1 MKEARRECVRKVTL
15 CTGTLGILMFGDDV
29 VMMAETK
36 EALQHNVEAM
46 NEALIRWDLQMN
58 MGWQLFLEEEELS
71 KQTKLKVPNATTML
85 VFMHECKRGQF
96 RKSKRSRY
104 TNVHA
109 EDD

>member
-1 MKEARRECVRKVTL
+1 MCHGSHTL
-15 CTGTLGILMFGDDV
+15 HRHNRHTDADDV

-36 EALQHNVEAM
+36 EALQHNVEAI

-58 MGWQLFLEEEELS
+58 LGWARQLFLEEELS

-104 TNVHA
+104 TNVCA
-109 EDD
+109 EED

>member
-1 MKEARRECVRKVTL
+1 MKGARRECVREVTL
-15 CTGTLGILMFGDDV
+15 STDMIGILMFGDDM

-36 EALQHNVEAM
+36 EALQHNVEPM

-71 KQTKLKVPNATTML
+71 KQTRLKVPNAITML
-85 VFMHECKRGQF
+85 VFMHECKRGLF
-96 RKSKRSRY
+96 KKSKRPRY
-104 TNVHA
+104 TNVRA